1 MAVHPQ
7 FDQLHITTR
16 AEAPRWAV
24 LERDIMARLD
34 AASAEFVARYTR
46 EDGTLIWRDEWP
58 GMDGSDDPYEAFMYL
73 ALLYSLGGSEQVYE
87 TARKM
92 WDMITWQWTQYGQ
105 IEREFDGYYDWMHH
119 GEANLF
125 HYFFGLAKPSS
136 LVDRQRAENF
146 ARMYNGEDP
155 LAPNYDKDLGIITAP
170 QSGSRGPR
178 HVVTAEDLDSHR
190 GVLVD
195 YLPPFEDMKSAP
207 FDEGRGRAN
216 WLDDDIFAEVIEL
229 MNQRTTRGDVPLN
242 LNATGQF
249 AHTFMYS
256 GEEKHRS
263 WVLEYLARWA
273 ARADANPEGI
283 IPDNVGL
290 SGEVGEYQD
299 GKWWGGHY
307 GWRWPHGFL
316 TIIEPIVN
324 AGMNAYLLTGDESHL
339 DLARRQ
345 LDINFGLG
353 REENGTWVVPHKRFD
368 SGWGD
373 YRPATPFYAVHMWA
387 RTLSEGD
394 RERVERVPRATDWA
408 EVLVPRIPF
417 AVKHYNVNTLAWYE
431 YAQGRNAGYPERV
444 LEANIELIE
453 QQLFRMRSTDGDPRG
468 WDTLTHIQGHPDTVS
483 LQVDGYAIHAWMEFN
498 PVYFESLVQLM
509 WGAPMHISHG
519 GFQHATVRYYDGAL
533 KRPGLPADVAAL
545 VSSIEPDAVT
555 LELANIGAQAR
566 SVVIQAGGF
575 GEHRFTSAALAG
587 ADGTQG
593 EPSAVDSPWLEVV
606 IEPGS
611 SATVRLG
618 MERYANE
625 PSYQTPWSRREDWAP
640 LIKGRKRD

>member
-7 FDQLHITTR
+7 LSRMHINCR
-16 AEAPRWAV
+16 VDAPRWAL

-92 WDMITWQWTQYGQ
+92 WDTITWQWTQYGQ

-125 HYFFGLAKPSS
+125 HYFFGLAKPAS

-146 ARMYNGEDP
+146 TKMYNGEDP
-155 LAPNYDKDLGIITAP
+155 LARNYNKELGIITAP

-178 HVVTAEDLDSHR
+178 HVVTEEDLDSHR

-249 AHTFMYS
+249 AHTFLYS
-256 GEEKHRS
+256 GEEKHRT

-273 ARADANPEGI
+273 ARAEANPEGI

-324 AGMNAYLLTGDESHL
+324 AGMNAYLLTGDEAHL
-339 DLARRQ
+339 DLARKQ

-353 REENGTWVVPHKRFD
+353 HEKDGSWVVPHKRFD

-373 YRPATPFYAVHMWA
+373 YRPSTPFYAVHMWA

-394 RERVERVPRATDWA
+394 RERVERVPRASDWA

-444 LEANIELIE
+444 LEANGELIE
-453 QQLFRMRSTDGDPRG
+453 QQLERMRSADGDPHG
-468 WDTLTHIQGHPDTVS
+468 WGTMTHIQGYPDTVS
-483 LQVDGYAIHAWMEFN
+483 FQVDGYAIHAWMEFN

-533 KRPGLPADVAAL
+533 KRPGLPPDVAAL
-545 VSSIEPDAVT
+545 VSRIEPDAVT
-555 LELANIGAQAR
+555 LELVNIGTGSR

-575 GEHRFTSAALAG
+575 GEHQFTTAALVNAG
-587 ADGTQG
+587 GSLG
-593 EPSAVDSPWLEVV
+593 EAAAVDSQWLEVI
-606 IEPGS
+606 IEPGCGS
-611 SATVRLG
+611 VIRLG
-618 MERYANE
+618 TKRYANE

-640 LIKGRKRD
+640 LIKGRKRS